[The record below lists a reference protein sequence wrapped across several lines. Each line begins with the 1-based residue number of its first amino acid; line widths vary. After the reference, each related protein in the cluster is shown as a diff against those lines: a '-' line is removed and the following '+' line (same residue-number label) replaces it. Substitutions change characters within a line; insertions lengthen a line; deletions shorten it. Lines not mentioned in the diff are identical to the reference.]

1 MSLLAPK
8 ANFRNRNTMEQ
19 KKTSK
24 SPEET
29 IGSNVRQYVNMQVD
43 RLALR
48 GAERISWFTSK
59 VIVTV
64 IYIVSAMV
72 LFLTLCFALS
82 YYFGELLGSTALG
95 FLCTSG
101 IVVIFI
107 AIVYLLRKRL
117 FANRMAKMYTKL
129 LLGDEKTMN
138 MDELKHK
145 EELISARI
153 ESKEEVIIAEYNSF
167 KSMVNPKNWVNSI
180 KEYFAGK
187 RTAKEEEKEDAPR
200 KAAEHNKKEESAP
213 KEHHREE
220 HKEKKS
226 EGSSHKK
233 GENYQE
239 KQW

>member
-1 MSLLAPK
+1 
-8 ANFRNRNTMEQ
+8 MEQ

-24 SPEET
+24 STEET

-117 FANRMAKMYTKL
+117 FANRM
-129 LLGDEKTMN
+129 
-138 MDELKHK
+138 
-145 EELISARI
+145 
-153 ESKEEVIIAEYNSF
+153 
-167 KSMVNPKNWVNSI
+167 
-180 KEYFAGK
+180 
-187 RTAKEEEKEDAPR
+187 
-200 KAAEHNKKEESAP
+200 
-213 KEHHREE
+213 
-220 HKEKKS
+220 
-226 EGSSHKK
+226 
-233 GENYQE
+233 
-239 KQW
+239 

>member
-1 MSLLAPK
+1 
-8 ANFRNRNTMEQ
+8 MEQ

-24 SPEET
+24 STEET

-180 KEYFAGK
+180 KEYFMSK
-187 RTAKEEEKEDAPR
+187 RAEKEEAPKQEHASHTAHTEA
-200 KAAEHNKKEESAP
+200 KAAEHPHKKKETS
-213 KEHHREE
+213 EHHSSA
-220 HKEKKS
+220 KKS
-226 EGSSHKK
+226 DGSSHKK
-233 GENYQE
+233 DGNYQE

>member
-1 MSLLAPK
+1 
-8 ANFRNRNTMEQ
+8 
-19 KKTSK
+19 
-24 SPEET
+24 
-29 IGSNVRQYVNMQVD
+29 MQVD

-167 KSMVNPKNWVNSI
+167 KSMVNPKNWISGIVSSV
-180 KEYFAGK
+180 KEAFSGSK
-187 RTAKEEEKEDAPR
+187 KDKEEKETPHRTAHTEA

-233 GENYQE
+233 GDNYQE